1 MYRWNR
7 IAQLS
12 ALGACCSLAVWI
24 SSTNAKN
31 EETSVLVKKP
41 AATTTQG
48 PVLPPP
54 AKPANP
60 TKDLFAPQQP
70 AAPTAT
76 QPKPLQTARDSTADE
91 FNREAPLHATR
102 AASRTGPRSV
112 ERSNRTDAM
121 PS

>member
-1 MYRWNR
+1 MMYRWNR

-24 SSTNAKN
+24 SSTNAKD
-31 EETSVLVKKP
+31 EEASVLVKKP
-41 AATTTQG
+41 DATSTQG

-70 AAPTAT
+70 APPDRRSTETA
-76 QPKPLQTARDSTADE
+76 AACANSTADE
-91 FNREAPLHATR
+91 LDRETPVHATR
-102 AASRTGPRSV
+102 AASRTGPRSI
-112 ERSNRTDAM
+112 ERSNRTDAG
-121 PS
+121 P